1 MLKSRVYFDNMHLFS
16 SFAVPEWGHPAIL
29 GSNLLRLLLAGA
41 LGGIIGLERTIH
53 HKSAGIRT
61 NMFICMGAALFT
73 IMSELIPDPS
83 IGDRTRIA
91 SNIVQGVGFLG
102 AGAILHNKGGV
113 SGLTTAA
120 TIWVVASIGMA
131 AGAGH
136 YVLATLSGVI
146 ILIALNLLGYLEAR
160 LGLKPITVSYE
171 VTGKSAPEILDEL
184 NRVFEETHHF
194 MHGLQVGRSENL
206 SRVIFDLTCTLPE
219 HRTLETKM
227 KMQHGI
233 ESVTTFTKSEE
244 E

>member
-1 MLKSRVYFDNMHLFS
+1 MHPFS
-16 SFAVPEWGHPAIL
+16 IIAAQDWGRAPL
-29 GSNLLRLLLAGA
+29 LYSNLLRLLLAGA
-41 LGGIIGLERTIH
+41 LGGTIGLERTIH

-73 IMSELIPDPS
+73 IMSEMMPDPS
-83 IGDRTRIA
+83 VGDRTRIA

-136 YVLATLSGVI
+136 YLLATLTAAI
-146 ILIALNLLGYLEAR
+146 ILIALNLLGYLEAH
-160 LGLKPITVSYE
+160 LGLKPVTVSYE

-184 NRVFEETHHF
+184 NRVFGESHHF
-194 MHGLQVGRSENL
+194 MHGLQIARSNDL
-206 SRVIFDLTCTLPE
+206 SRVVFDLTCTLPE
-219 HRTLETKM
+219 HRALETKM
-227 KMQHGI
+227 KMQRGI
-233 ESVTTFTKSEE
+233 ESVATFAKSEE

>member
-1 MLKSRVYFDNMHLFS
+1 MHSLLNMTVVELDRMELLYPS
-16 SFAVPEWGHPAIL
+16 
-29 GSNLLRLLLAGA
+29 LLRLLLAGV
-41 LGGIIGLERTIH
+41 LGGIIGLERTLH

-83 IGDRTRIA
+83 VGDRTRIA

-136 YVLATLSGVI
+136 YLLATLTAVM

-160 LGLKPITVSYE
+160 FGLKPITVSYE

-184 NRVFEETHHF
+184 NRVFEASHHF

-206 SRVIFDLTCTLPE
+206 SRVVFNLTCTLPE
-219 HRTLETKM
+219 HRALESKI
-227 KMQHGI
+227 KMQRGI
-233 ESVTTFTKSEE
+233 DSVATFNQSEE